1 MIFDLGGGTFDVSL
15 LAIEEGIF
23 EVKATNG
30 HTHLGGEDFDNKLV
44 DFCMA
49 DFKKKTDIDIS
60 KNPRALRRLRTQCEK
75 AKRILSSAHQTP
87 IECETLAEGQ
97 DYNTQISR
105 AKFEELCMDLFRKC
119 MPPVEN
125 VLKDAG
131 CSKMQ
136 VHEVVLVGGSTRIPK
151 IQSMLSEFFNGKTL
165 NKSINP
171 DEAVAY
177 GAAVQAAILTGQGN
191 EKTQELLLLDVAPLS
206 LGIETAG
213 GVMTNLIDRNTTIP
227 TKKSQIFTTYAD
239 NQPGVM
245 IQVYEGER
253 KMTKDNHM
261 LGKFNLEGIPPAP
274 RGVPQIEVT
283 FDIDANGILNVS
295 AADKGTGKTQKITI
309 TNDKGRLSK
318 EEIERMVN
326 DAEKFKAEDE
336 LVKKKIEAKN
346 ALENYCFQ
354 MRNTL
359 NEEKLKTVF
368 TEDEKKTV
376 EEASKEGV
384 QWLEANP
391 DADADAIEG
400 KQKQLEAKFNPIMM
414 RVYQASG
421 GPAGGMPGMGGM
433 PGGPMGGAGGATD
446 AGVDDLD

>member
-1 MIFDLGGGTFDVSL
+1 
-15 LAIEEGIF
+15 
-23 EVKATNG
+23 
-30 HTHLGGEDFDNKLV
+30 
-44 DFCMA
+44 
-49 DFKKKTDIDIS
+49 
-60 KNPRALRRLRTQCEK
+60 
-75 AKRILSSAHQTP
+75 
-87 IECETLAEGQ
+87 
-97 DYNTQISR
+97 
-105 AKFEELCMDLFRKC
+105 
-119 MPPVEN
+119 
-125 VLKDAG
+125 
-131 CSKMQ
+131 
-136 VHEVVLVGGSTRIPK
+136 
-151 IQSMLSEFFNGKTL
+151 
-165 NKSINP
+165 
-171 DEAVAY
+171 
-177 GAAVQAAILTGQGN
+177 
-191 EKTQELLLLDVAPLS
+191 
-206 LGIETAG
+206 
-213 GVMTNLIDRNTTIP
+213 
-227 TKKSQIFTTYAD
+227 
-239 NQPGVM
+239 
-245 IQVYEGER
+245 
-253 KMTKDNHM
+253 M

-414 RVYQASG
+414 RVYQAAG